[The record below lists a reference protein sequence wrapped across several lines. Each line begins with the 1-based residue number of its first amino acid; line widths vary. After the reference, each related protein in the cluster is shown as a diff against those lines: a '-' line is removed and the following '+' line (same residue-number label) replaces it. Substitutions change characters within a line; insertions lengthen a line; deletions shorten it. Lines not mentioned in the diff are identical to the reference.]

1 MVAEE
6 DCANKSVA
14 KKIHHNPAGNI
25 CVQLLLI
32 NSTNNHGGKIKPDHD
47 GKIKAHHDVDENE
60 NIKGCGNGYKR
71 WQLQRQSKI

>member
-25 CVQLLLI
+25 CVQLLLK
-32 NSTNNHGGKIKPDHD
+32 NNTNNHGGKIRT
-47 GKIKAHHDVDENE
+47 DVDDNE

-71 WQLQRQSKI
+71 WQCKS